1 MAAQQPPSRAVRAAP
16 VMAWVATA
24 IAIGS
29 IWLSVLIAGAYAPDF
44 VSGSEHEHLALVA
57 GTAWI
62 WGLVATAFVVL
73 AVLDGFRHHATSS
86 TPWWALAAGT
96 AVTWLVVAAV
106 SVTAPV
112 FVTGTDPTT
121 IPMAAMGI
129 PIVGVFVTWFVCALV
144 KTAFE
149 QEA

>member
-1 MAAQQPPSRAVRAAP
+1 MTVQSEPTGSSRSLPGV
-16 VMAWVATA
+16 AWIATA

-29 IWLSVLIAGAYAPDF
+29 IWLAILVAGTYAPDF
-44 VSGSEHEHLALVA
+44 VSGSQHEHLGLVA
-57 GTAWI
+57 AGDWI

-73 AVLDGFRHHATSS
+73 AVLDGFRRHAMSW
-86 TPWWALAAGT
+86 TPWLGLAIGT
-96 AVTWLVVAAV
+96 AITWAVVAFV

-121 IPMAAMGI
+121 IPLAAMGI
-129 PIVGVFVTWFVCALV
+129 PIVGVFVTWFVCALT

-149 QEA
+149 EE

>member
-1 MAAQQPPSRAVRAAP
+1 VPAV
-16 VMAWVATA
+16 AWIATA

-29 IWLSVLIAGAYAPDF
+29 IWLAILVAGTYAPDF
-44 VSGSEHEHLALVA
+44 VSGSQHEHLALV
-57 GTAWI
+57 GGGDWI

-73 AVLDGFRHHATSS
+73 AVLDGFRRHAVST
-86 TPWWALAAGT
+86 TPWWGLAIGIAI
-96 AVTWLVVAAV
+96 TWAVVACV

-121 IPMAAMGI
+121 IPLAAMGI
-129 PIVGVFVTWFVCALV
+129 PVVGVFVTWFVCTLV

-149 QEA
+149 AEA